1 MTLKGMQ
8 LIINN
13 NMDNS
18 DGHMIINFINQEFD
32 SAQFKYETDLTKFD
46 IKKIYCGNEDQQRYY
61 LLAKAS
67 VQTKLIVGNQFNN
80 FEFNYLL
87 EAQVSTL
94 LHMVAFDFANIILVP
109 LEKESS
115 DFNSLKF
122 FKSQEILAGKSLCDL
137 YLTNPN
143 RINIALMNLKQ
154 KKVDAQ
160 CSIVEQHVAD
170 MPRLMKERLI

>member
-1 MTLKGMQ
+1 MQ

-143 RINIALMNLKQ
+143 RINIALMNLKHE
-154 KKVDAQ
+154 KVDAQ
-160 CSIVEQHVAD
+160 CESECSIVEQHVAD